1 MRTVTFETQVRDGI
15 IKIPARYS
23 NFDAQNIE
31 VILIAKRIPRVD
43 IAKSVSKRGNM
54 ARGILHKYKNPAL
67 ISKEKFAWEMA
78 VKEKHAH
85 R

>member
-1 MRTVTFETQVRDGI
+1 MRTVTFETQVHDGI
-15 IKIPARYS
+15 IKIPARYR

-43 IAKSVSKRGNM
+43 VVKSASKRRNM
-54 ARGILHKYKNPAL
+54 ARGILQKYKNPAL
-67 ISKEKFAWEMA
+67 ISKEKTAWEMA

>member
-1 MRTVTFETQVRDGI
+1 MRTVTFETQVHDGI

-43 IAKSVSKRGNM
+43 IAKSVSMRGNT

-67 ISKEKFAWEMA
+67 ISKEKLAWEMA
-78 VKEKHAH
+78 VKEKYAN